1 MDLIRFLTTTGLVVT
16 LLLGPG
22 IMLRELSG
30 RRIGLALLPLPGFG
44 LLLLSGGIAWWAA
57 GAVDPRITCFA
68 VLAPVLGL
76 MLGTLIGAGEED
88 FLSPEERRVLV
99 LVSLVL
105 GLVLARSLWS
115 LGPDSELYEGAVSRT
130 LVPEGRPDS
139 RTPFL
144 VTELVTTG
152 EAPYGPTGN
161 ELFAPYNFSSRGPAP
176 GIASA
181 PIVLMTGGHEFIG
194 APDQGWQPYDG
205 QGFMAFRIAMI
216 SFSCM
221 LFLALWGLV
230 RRLAGWRAARLA
242 VLIAICTPFLFADLW
257 FTWPKLLAA
266 SFVLLAGLMVIERRP
281 LVAGL
286 LVSAGY
292 LMHPSALLGLSALGL
307 IALWPITGARLRR
320 PQVRAAFLLLAGV
333 AIGVVGWRLLNG
345 SHYMQDSFFDY
356 ATQAYPHTDPSA
368 IQWIDFR
375 LNTLANTFVPMFLPL
390 FHADSVSINRIFGH
404 SPFVVHFFFQPW
416 TGVPFGLGIL
426 LFPLLLASLW
436 RAARRWPWPVFATL
450 VVPLVVFTVYWGA
463 SITGLLREG
472 LQAWVLALIAVVAV
486 QQASSGFPWLRS
498 RPVRALL
505 SLRALEVLA
514 LAAGATLGTRGIDP
528 ISAQFPLTDVVA
540 VLAILRL
547 LGPARGR
554 GLARDRRPRPRA
566 SPCDR

>member
-1 MDLIRFLTTTGLVVT
+1 
-16 LLLGPG
+16 
-22 IMLRELSG
+22 
-30 RRIGLALLPLPGFG
+30 
-44 LLLLSGGIAWWAA
+44 
-57 GAVDPRITCFA
+57 
-68 VLAPVLGL
+68 
-76 MLGTLIGAGEED
+76 MLGTLIGAGAED

-144 VTELVTTG
+144 VTELVTP
-152 EAPYGPTGN
+152 AKRPTGRPATN
-161 ELFAPYNFSSRGPAP
+161 CSRPTTSPAAGRRP
-176 GIASA
+176 GSPVA
-181 PIVLMTGGHEFIG
+181 PIVLITGGHAFLA
-194 APDQGWQPYDG
+194 APDLGWQPYDG

-221 LFLALWGLV
+221 MFLALWGLV

-242 VLIAICTPFLFADLW
+242 VLFAICTPFLFADLW

-266 SFVLLAGLMVIERRP
+266 AFVVLAGLMVIERRAF
-281 LVAGL
+281 LAGL

-307 IALWPITGARLRR
+307 IALWPLAGARLRR
-320 PQVRAAFLLLAGV
+320 PQVLPALLLVAGV
-333 AIGVVGWRLLNG
+333 AIGVEGWRLLNG
-345 SHYMQDSFFDY
+345 PHFMQDSFFDY
-356 ATQAYPHTDPSA
+356 VEPGLSA
-368 IQWIDFR
+368 FRPLGVQWVAFR

-390 FHADSVSINRIFGH
+390 FQADSVSINRMFGH

-426 LFPLLLASLW
+426 FFPLLLASLW

-486 QQASSGFPWLRS
+486 QQAASGFPWLRS

-514 LAAGATLGTRGIDP
+514 LATGATLGTRGINP

-540 VLAILRL
+540 VLGILLFSVL
-547 LGPARGR
+547 LGAAVWRESGALVLAPDHQELLAEQLPGQRHPQVGPGQGR
-554 GLARDRRPRPRA
+554 
-566 SPCDR
+566 